1 MKLNILKQLLKRI
14 NMPQYKLNS
23 NQYIPRRAKS
33 LPSGM
38 PACATYYYITNENDK
53 VINKYTLKPYRGKDM
68 DKYAFHDKLYAEQFL
83 DNINKIN

>member
-1 MKLNILKQLLKRI
+1 MS
-14 NMPQYKLNS
+14 YKLNS
-23 NQYIPRRAKS
+23 NQYIPRRATRS
-33 LPSGM
+33 TPSGLPM
-38 PACATYYYITNENDK
+38 CATYYYITNENGK